1 VAAVVRLVMEEV
13 AKMATEVERAMGMEA
28 VMVPAA
34 QEDEVTGAESAVG

>member
-1 VAAVVRLVMEEV
+1 MAAVVRLVM
-13 AKMATEVERAMGMEA
+13 EVERAMGMEA